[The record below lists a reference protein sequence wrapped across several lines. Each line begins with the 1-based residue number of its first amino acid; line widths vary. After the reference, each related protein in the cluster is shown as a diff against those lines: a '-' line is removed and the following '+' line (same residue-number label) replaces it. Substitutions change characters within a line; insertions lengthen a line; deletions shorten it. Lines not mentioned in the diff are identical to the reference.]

1 MRRAHLEESCRDR
14 VSFGGSAA
22 GVERLQAW
30 FAGTGYSR
38 HRHDTY
44 AIGLTDSGVQSFW
57 YRGAVRRSTPGE
69 IVVLHPDEIHDG
81 YAGTAEGFGYRIV
94 YVHPVRVLEACR
106 SILGRTCALPFV
118 ARPVLRNAR
127 LRGVIEDAFASEMTS
142 LGADALVL
150 ALTEELLRESEDVA
164 AARPCIDKRAVER
177 ARQFLSSTTDRA
189 VHSSE
194 LEAVTGLTR
203 FDLARQFRAQIGTS
217 PYRYS
222 LMRRLERVRNRIG
235 DRPIVELALEAGFSD
250 QPHFT
255 RAFKAAYGV
264 TPARDAALNARL
276 SRHQVCDRADG

>member
-1 MRRAHLEESCRDR
+1 MRRTHLEKSCRDR
-14 VSFGGSAA
+14 VSFGGGAA

-57 YRGAVRRSTPGE
+57 YRGAVHRSTPGE

-94 YVHPVRVLEACR
+94 YVQPVRVLEACR
-106 SILGRTCALPFV
+106 SIVGRSCALPFV
-118 ARPVLRNAR
+118 VRPVVRNAR
-127 LRGVIEDAFASEMTS
+127 LRAVIEDAFTGEMTS
-142 LGADALVL
+142 LAADALVL
-150 ALTEELLRESEDVA
+150 TMTEELLAESGGA
-164 AARPCIDKRAVER
+164 AAGRLCIDKQAVEQ
-177 ARQFLSSTTDRA
+177 ARQFLSGTTGRA

-194 LEAVTGLTR
+194 LEAVSGLTR

-222 LMRRLERVRNRIG
+222 LMRRLERVRDQIG
-235 DRPIVELALEAGFSD
+235 DRPIVELALEAGFCD
-250 QPHFT
+250 QAHFT
-255 RAFKAAYGV
+255 RAFKAAFGV
-264 TPARDAALNARL
+264 TPARYATLHA
-276 SRHQVCDRADG
+276 V